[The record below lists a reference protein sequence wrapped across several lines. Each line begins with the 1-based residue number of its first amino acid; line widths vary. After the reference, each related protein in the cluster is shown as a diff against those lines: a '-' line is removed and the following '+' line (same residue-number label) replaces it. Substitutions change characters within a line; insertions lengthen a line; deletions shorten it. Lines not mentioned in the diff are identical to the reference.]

1 MNLYVKINKVMD
13 YIEFILLVFIVLGAY
28 TLGWLLTETKYRLA
42 RWPLFQF
49 EAFECRQCLTFHL
62 IWAPSV
68 AFGLYIGSWVVGLV
82 GVLFAFIVWAGI
94 KIDTKKR
101 TRRI

>member
-1 MNLYVKINKVMD
+1 MD
-13 YIEFILLVFIVLGAY
+13 YIEFILLVFIVLVGYA
-28 TLGWLLTETKYRLA
+28 LGWLLTETRYRLSQF
-42 RWPLFQF
+42 RLFQF

-62 IWAPSV
+62 IWVPSV

-82 GVLFAFIVWAGI
+82 GVLFGFIVWAGI

>member
-1 MNLYVKINKVMD
+1 MD
-13 YIEFILLVFIVLGAY
+13 YIEFILLVFIVLAGY
-28 TLGWLLTETKYRLA
+28 TLGWLLTETRYRLS

-49 EAFECRQCLTFHL
+49 EAFE
-62 IWAPSV
+62 S
-68 AFGLYIGSWVVGLV
+68 
-82 GVLFAFIVWAGI
+82 GI